1 MILQSLYQLYQR
13 LPEVDRPGFA
23 PLGLSWA
30 IVLNQSGDIQSLQ
43 PLRKKSARGNKLVP
57 TYVSAP
63 SPGKRTSG
71 DRAGFLADKT
81 DYIFGFDPSAS
92 GNSQASAKLRKRFNL
107 FRDQHLSALCS
118 INHADF
124 EIVCKFLKKWT
135 PEDPANNEKLSK
147 AANAPI
153 KEIIGLNLA
162 FQISGKQSF
171 VHELEEVANF
181 WTLEA
186 GKEKETF
193 VDRCLITGEQETI
206 KLVHPSIKG
215 IYDEPGKPSEK
226 GIVVFQT
233 AKRAF
238 SSYGKDG
245 LQGLNAPISIRAAL
259 GYVTA
264 LNWLITNRRF
274 RIGDA
279 TTVFWTDKPDL
290 AEELLPWMLSGTPV
304 SENDET
310 KRISS
315 ILAKVARG
323 TLGAD
328 DFGNQNT
335 EYYILGLSP
344 NASRLSV
351 RFWQT
356 GDLGELITNLKLHFN
371 HLEIVQEWDD
381 HSKHPD
387 SQTPNVRELLLQIV
401 PLKDGRRDES
411 KIPPQLSGALM
422 CSILEGTRYPDSLA
436 QGVMNRIR
444 IIEKKPKGD
453 GTLENVTYLR
463 AAILKA
469 WLLRNHNEWLN
480 QQNIT
485 MTTALDKDNPSVA
498 YQLGRL
504 FAIYEQ
510 AQRAAHEYKLERTI
524 RETMFSSASSTPLAI
539 FVRLDK
545 LNKHHLQKLKQGS
558 KNYLNDLIDEIHQKI
573 TASGSYPASLDL
585 KKQSLFCI
593 GYYHQRHD
601 IRQKK

>member
-1 MILQSLYQLYQR
+1 
-13 LPEVDRPGFA
+13 
-23 PLGLSWA
+23 
-30 IVLNQSGDIQSLQ
+30 
-43 PLRKKSARGNKLVP
+43 
-57 TYVSAP
+57 
-63 SPGKRTSG
+63 
-71 DRAGFLADKT
+71 
-81 DYIFGFDPSAS
+81 
-92 GNSQASAKLRKRFNL
+92 
-107 FRDQHLSALCS
+107 
-118 INHADF
+118 
-124 EIVCKFLKKWT
+124 
-135 PEDPANNEKLSK
+135 
-147 AANAPI
+147 
-153 KEIIGLNLA
+153 
-162 FQISGKQSF
+162 
-171 VHELEEVANF
+171 
-181 WTLEA
+181 
-186 GKEKETF
+186 
-193 VDRCLITGEQETI
+193 
-206 KLVHPSIKG
+206 LVHPSIKG

-226 GIVVFQT
+226 GIVVFKT